1 MIKLLF
7 LLLQNLETYICIPKK
22 TRNFQLPYFLTF
34 YIDAYSVSKAK
45 VVKMLYELHP
55 TYNNIS
61 NILHSI
67 SILFVLYTYLITS
80 VQVRLHLALNYN

>member
-1 MIKLLF
+1 MNSNIENRTDKTF
-7 LLLQNLETYICIPKK
+7 ISTPSKFRNLYMYSQK

-67 SILFVLYTYLITS
+67 SI
-80 VQVRLHLALNYN
+80 

>member
-1 MIKLLF
+1 MNSNIENKTDQLLF
-7 LLLQNLETYICIPKK
+7 LVFQNIETYVYSQK
-22 TRNFQLPYFLTF
+22 TRNFQLPYLLTF

-61 NILHSI
+61 NILRSI
-67 SILFVLYTYLITS
+67 SI
-80 VQVRLHLALNYN
+80 

>member
-1 MIKLLF
+1 MNSKIENRTEITFVSTPSKF
-7 LLLQNLETYICIPKK
+7 RNLYMYSQK

-61 NILHSI
+61 NILRSI
-67 SILFVLYTYLITS
+67 SI
-80 VQVRLHLALNYN
+80 